1 MESLINE
8 KPDTA
13 SIKTASW
20 MDWLDPTLFLNG
32 IIMPGSHDAGMSQTD
47 HCGAG
52 ADLNKGIVQTQALDM
67 LGQLA
72 AGARYFDV
80 RVDYD
85 HGRLVSYHRTGNA
98 GCNGQPLVDM
108 LEQAIAFIDINR
120 SETCILKFSHI
131 RTNRNNE
138 REIKDRIDQFLTNMK
153 YREYF
158 YTNTHYDVNLAEI
171 SLEACR
177 GKIILVF
184 DYPEHISA
192 RSGRFRY
199 YDQHRITDP
208 APEQSSSCDPN
219 ISVYD
224 LYSNTVSLEKM
235 KQDQLAKLIA
245 YGGLNKNYFFLLSW
259 TLTPDSSTFLTSSIK
274 NLAKEANRTLEELAD
289 GYLRLANIPKP
300 NIAYIDY
307 MNEQTARSIIA
318 LNFL

>member
-1 MESLINE
+1 MEG
-8 KPDTA
+8 
-13 SIKTASW
+13 
-20 MDWLDPTLFLNG
+20 LDSTLFLNG

-72 AGARYFDV
+72 VGARYFDV

-153 YREYF
+153 YRKYF
-158 YTNTHYDVNLAEI
+158 YTHTHYDVNLAEI

-208 APEQSSSCDPN
+208 APEQCSSCDPN

-235 KQDQLAKLIA
+235 KQDQLDKLIA

-289 GYLRLANIPKP
+289 EYLRLANIPKP

>member
-1 MESLINE
+1 MGSLINE
-8 KPDTA
+8 KPDTG
-13 SIKTASW
+13 SIHTASW
-20 MDWLDPTLFLNG
+20 MEGLDTTLFLNG

-67 LGQLA
+67 LGQLV
-72 AGARYFDV
+72 AGARYFDI

-108 LEQAIAFIDINR
+108 IEQAIAFIDNHR

-138 REIKDRIDQFLTNMK
+138 REIKDRIDQFLANMQ
-153 YREYF
+153 YRKYF
-158 YTNTHYDVNLAEI
+158 YNNTHYDVNLAKV

-199 YDQHRITDP
+199 YDQDKSMDP
-208 APEQSSSCDPN
+208 AHEQSRSCDPN

-224 LYSNTVSLEKM
+224 SYANTVSLEKM

-259 TLTPDSSTFLTSSIK
+259 TLTPDSNTFLTSSIK
-274 NLAKEANRTLEELAD
+274 NLAKEANRALEELAD
-289 GYLRLANIPKP
+289 GYLRQVHIPKP
-300 NIAYIDY
+300 NIVYMDY
-307 MNEQTARSIIA
+307 VNEQTTRSIIA